1 MNASR
6 RERHRLLVF
15 LAAACVAGGAST
27 GCAVHHAGGYGAGG
41 APSYARHDGV
51 YQADGALLVFD
62 STWNGY
68 SVRGHPH
75 HYFHGGHYYRYAG
88 GRWQRA
94 PRFAGPWS
102 LCDERALPH
111 GLRGRGGRHDADRR
125 DDHAAGPPRRDSR
138 LERRDPR
145 RESAR
150 ERHEPRREMR
160 EPRAVHERSERRHV
174 ADLRRAPSAERRHAA
189 DVRRA
194 PSAESRGSEHQR
206 RAPAAERRETERQ
219 RLEPAA
225 EQESEHREARRE
237 RRRAAD
243 ERRDARGETGSPG
256 DAGNSPRLDTR
267 RARPA
272 TR

>member
-138 LERRDPR
+138 LERR
-145 RESAR
+145 ESAR
-150 ERHEPRREMR
+150 ERHESGRETR

-174 ADLRRAPSAERRHAA
+174 ADLRRAPSAERRGPE
-189 DVRRA
+189 R
-194 PSAESRGSEHQR
+194 ER

-225 EQESEHREARRE
+225 EQESELREARRH
-237 RRRAAD
+237 RRRADD
-243 ERRDARGETGSPG
+243 ERRDARGEVPLHG
-256 DAGNSPRLDTR
+256 DAGNRPRSDTR
-267 RARPA
+267 HPRPA